1 MAPRTAQRAG
11 GKLPETTN
19 PPYTAAGRGGRRR
32 YFPHQWAPEPPFPGA
47 AGCAGCRPPSPFRGR
62 PRGNTRAHSAEGQ
75 MQAATEPGPSQRQ
88 GLAVTGYP
96 ARQATE
102 KAAAGHPEPE
112 ANGEGRLGLLARNW
126 PGNSAAGP
134 AAAEMEETD
143 FPPPAG
149 KECLPVQNRAYR
161 KNITQIII

>member
-11 GKLPETTN
+11 GKGPDTTN
-19 PPYTAAGRGGRRR
+19 PPYTAAGRGV
-32 YFPHQWAPEPPFPGA
+32 P
-47 AGCAGCRPPSPFRGR
+47 
-62 PRGNTRAHSAEGQ
+62 
-75 MQAATEPGPSQRQ
+75 
-88 GLAVTGYP
+88 
-96 ARQATE
+96 
-102 KAAAGHPEPE
+102 
-112 ANGEGRLGLLARNW
+112 GLLARNW
-126 PGNSAAGP
+126 PGNSAVCP